1 MIFQQGMS
9 RDGPVLSIR
18 DVAEPPTRVH
28 GQVAMKGIGARQI
41 KQLHPQRWDRAGNRP
56 VTKSWL

>member
-1 MIFQQGMS
+1 MS

-18 DVAEPPTRVH
+18 DVEEPPTRVH
-28 GQVAMKGIGARQI
+28 GQVAMIAIGARQI